1 MLYSELGGLYN
12 KLESTTK
19 ILEMREILADFL
31 KAVPAENLSDVVLLL
46 SGRVFPL
53 YTEKE
58 LGVAENMMIKAIMKV
73 TGHSERDIREWWRE
87 TGDLGLTCAK
97 AIASKSQHTL
107 LQKELTVE
115 MTVSNL
121 RKAADM
127 TGPGTVDK
135 KLSLVSELI
144 SSADERS
151 VVYLV
156 RTILGQLRVGVGWG
170 TIRDA
175 IAIAFGVESSSVE
188 RAFNLICDF
197 GEVARIAKDDG
208 EKGLNSIELEI
219 GRPYRVMLSQTV
231 DNLAQ
236 GFDKVGRPAAVEYK
250 YDGMRVQIH
259 KRGDKIV
266 LFTRRLDEVTKQF
279 PEIVE
284 AAKKAIQADNCIVE
298 GEAVGYR
305 KGQPV
310 PFQEISRRIKRKYDI
325 DEMAKEIPTITN
337 LFDCVFLD
345 GKSILKTPFKQ
356 RRKKL
361 EKTVKPVKHMVL
373 AEQLVTSDEKQAEKF
388 YQEALDDKQEGVM
401 MKNMDAAYQAGSRV
415 GYMIKIKPIMESLDL
430 VIVGAEWG
438 EGKRSKWLSSFL
450 LACRDPD
457 TEKFLECGKMAT
469 GLTDK
474 QFEEITERL
483 KPLIEHQSGRKV
495 KIRPEIVVEIG
506 YQEIQKSPTYAS
518 GFALRFPRLIM
529 VREDRSVSDANTIKK
544 IKELYES
551 SKGEQVK
558 QE

>member
-401 MKNMDAAYQAGSRV
+401 MKNLDAAYQAGSRV

-544 IKELYES
+544 IRELYES